1 MSFFVRVTFAN
12 IYAIRLFETTAA
24 YQVCFFQQAIN
35 EGIKIKVVALFVI
48 FYQQESRMFQP
59 SANLDSTTI
68 IPTHFVKYRQ
78 APWSSL
84 HKTLLRTISKF
95 RKEKEN
101 SVDAM
106 QQKKMQFHV
115 VQ

>member
-24 YQVCFFQQAIN
+24 YQVCFFKQAIN

-59 SANLDSTTI
+59 SAKLDSTTI
-68 IPTHFVKYRQ
+68 IPTHFVK
-78 APWSSL
+78 
-84 HKTLLRTISKF
+84 
-95 RKEKEN
+95 
-101 SVDAM
+101 
-106 QQKKMQFHV
+106 
-115 VQ
+115 

>member
-1 MSFFVRVTFAN
+1 
-12 IYAIRLFETTAA
+12 
-24 YQVCFFQQAIN
+24 
-35 EGIKIKVVALFVI
+35 
-48 FYQQESRMFQP
+48 MFQP

-106 QQKKMQFHV
+106 QQKKKAISFRIRAV
-115 VQ
+115 TAKKYTKKRDARAESFCLPY